1 MMLQDNVARARERP
15 TAAWTFFFRNFSV
28 ASRLP
33 PASRCATCQPCS
45 WAGAAPV
52 RGRGANDGRAEWRD
66 AGGAS
71 REGHGRRRGRRRR
84 AACLARPAVLHTS
97 SAMRS
102 GVVIASSGSRDGPRR
117 AVGGPVVHRGGG
129 TCAPKRHQP
138 GRCCR
143 VSPVART
150 LHYGR
155 FRGFLVAC

>member
-71 REGHGRRRGRRRR
+71 REGHGRRRGRPHWR
-84 AACLARPAVLHTS
+84 VWQDE
-97 SAMRS
+97 S
-102 GVVIASSGSRDGPRR
+102 GTINQWCIAPPNG
-117 AVGGPVVHRGGG
+117 
-129 TCAPKRHQP
+129 
-138 GRCCR
+138 
-143 VSPVART
+143 
-150 LHYGR
+150 
-155 FRGFLVAC
+155 